1 MIKTGKRKYEHRHMI
16 TRTLTTT
23 RGDVKFY
30 NQETEENEIA
40 NFVLNGR
47 YSAEEFLKRVSIPHA
62 IKLDVSNLETN
73 ETLYAISVED
83 FIKHATIIE

>member
-1 MIKTGKRKYEHRHMI
+1 MI

-23 RGDVKFY
+23 RGDVKYY

-40 NFVLNGR
+40 NFVLTGR
-47 YSAEEFLKRVSIPHA
+47 FTAEEFLKRVSIPHA
-62 IKLDVSNLETN
+62 IKLDVSNLETS

-83 FIKHATIIE
+83 FIKYATIIE